1 MAAPTRAER
10 NTEIIR
16 LKKLSSRIHVRKVD
30 HYLGETGILF
40 NVLIND
46 NRLPP
51 DNEAMSAVD
60 VDAKVARV
68 TVRPGKWVEYEP
80 GSGGAST
87 YVDCNATFT
96 ETTGGGCSSF

>member
-1 MAAPTRAER
+1 MAVTRAAR

-16 LKKLSSRIHVRKVD
+16 LKKLSSRIHVRKLD
-30 HYLGETGILF
+30 HYLGQSTILY
-40 NVLIND
+40 NILIND

-51 DNEAMSAVD
+51 DNEAMSAVN

-80 GSGGAST
+80 GAGGAST
-87 YVDCNATFT
+87 YDVSSSIFT
-96 ETTGGGCSSF
+96 ATTGGGCTSF